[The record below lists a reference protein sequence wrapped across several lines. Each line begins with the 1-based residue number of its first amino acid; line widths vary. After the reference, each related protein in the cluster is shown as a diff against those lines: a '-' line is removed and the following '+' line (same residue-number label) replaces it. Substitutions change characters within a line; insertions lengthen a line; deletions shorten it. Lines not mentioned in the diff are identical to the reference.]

1 MGDFVQFRWIKGFAA
16 AGQKEQVL
24 FHGIRHI
31 FAVTDVDGGRMFIDV
46 SLIEPAYA
54 GTARRYVGPIANDS
68 VCSIHGMLLYYRLLI
83 ELMLTTLFD
92 FNVVGDRL
100 HALDAGGDLIGA
112 LGLILGVNETAQ
124 LHAAF
129 ECLHLNA
136 PARRSFIS

>member
-31 FAVTDVDGGRMFIDV
+31 FAVTDVNGGRMFIDV
-46 SLIEPAYA
+46 FLIEPAYA

-68 VCSIHGMLLYYRLLI
+68 GCSFHGLLLYYRLLI
-83 ELMLTTLFD
+83 ELKLTTLFD

-100 HALDAGGDLIGA
+100 HALYAGGDKNDTR
-112 LGLILGVNETAQ
+112 GLI
-124 LHAAF
+124 
-129 ECLHLNA
+129 
-136 PARRSFIS
+136 